1 MNGNKL
7 MIAIHLK
14 IKMQTKVKR
23 IKFSACY
30 LIIYVL
36 DLKMHRK
43 NIREKRNKIISFI
56 FNLLFVLVPIILK
69 V

>member
-1 MNGNKL
+1 